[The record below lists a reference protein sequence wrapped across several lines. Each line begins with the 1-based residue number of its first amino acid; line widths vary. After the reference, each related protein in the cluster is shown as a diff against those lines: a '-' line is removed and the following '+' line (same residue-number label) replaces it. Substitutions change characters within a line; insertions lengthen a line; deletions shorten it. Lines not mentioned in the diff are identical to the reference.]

1 MTIMLASW
9 ACLSGRNEAD
19 AMVDDHDAVVRE
31 GRSVSAERGAELPP
45 KRIWTIFS
53 GLMLALLLA
62 ALDQTIVSTAL
73 PTIVRE
79 LGGAAHL
86 SWVVTAYML
95 ASTVTTPMW
104 GKLGDLVGRKTLF
117 LLAIVIFLV
126 GSVLCG
132 TSQNMV
138 ELILYRAIQ
147 GLGGGGLMV
156 LSQAIIGDVV
166 SPRERGKYQ
175 GAFGAVFGVS
185 SVAGPLLGG
194 FFVDNF
200 SWRWVFYVNV
210 PIGIVALIVVA
221 VVLPKTKVAG
231 RPIIDYA
238 GIGLLAGAATCVVLV
253 TSFAGSLWAW
263 DSGQVVAA
271 ILGFIILVV
280 RVIMVEQRVPEPVMP
295 LRLFR
300 NKVFATSSGIG
311 FVVGFAMFGAITF
324 LPLYMQRVQGVSAT
338 ESGLRLIPMMA
349 GLLLTSLASGQIISR
364 TGRYKLFPILG
375 CGCFTVGLFLL
386 SRMNEHTGVIESS
399 LYMFVLGVG
408 LGMVMQVLVLAVQ
421 NAVEYRDLGTA
432 TSAATFF
439 RTIGSCIGVAV
450 FGTVFTTQLTKHL
463 AIGVPPAA
471 TGKCSAAALSSSTGV
486 LAQCPSEVQS
496 WFIGAYATAIHVVFL
511 SAVPVGLLA
520 FGLAFLLPEMRLRT
534 ATRTTDTAEAF
545 GIPTA
550 RTSLQELQ
558 LVLSRELSRENRL
571 RAYERLVRRANV
583 DLEPGEAWMISRVS
597 QEGYRQIDVMA
608 GASKTPHG
616 RVREVA
622 AALEQRR
629 YVTIDGETVYPT
641 ESGLQVAASLLST
654 EEKIL
659 CELLEQWSP
668 HDHPDVEA
676 LVAEIAAKL
685 TNDERVMAGVGHA
698 PSRDKQ

>member
-1 MTIMLASW
+1 
-9 ACLSGRNEAD
+9 
-19 AMVDDHDAVVRE
+19 
-31 GRSVSAERGAELPP
+31 
-45 KRIWTIFS
+45 
-53 GLMLALLLA
+53 
-62 ALDQTIVSTAL
+62 VSTAL

-104 GKLGDLVGRKTLF
+104 GKVGDLVGRKRLF
-117 LLAIVIFLV
+117 LLAIVIFLI

-132 TSQNMV
+132 TSQNML
-138 ELILYRAIQ
+138 ELALYRAIQ

-194 FFVDNF
+194 FFVDNL

-210 PIGIVALIVVA
+210 PIGIVALVVVA
-221 VVLPKTKVAG
+221 IVLPKTKVAA

-238 GIGLLAGAATCVVLV
+238 GIVLLGGAATCVVLV
-253 TSFAGSLWAW
+253 TSFAGSLWPW
-263 DSGQVVAA
+263 DSVEVIAA
-271 ILGFIILVV
+271 TLGFIILVAGF
-280 RVIMVEQRVPEPVMP
+280 ILVERRVPEPVMP

-300 NKVFATSSGIG
+300 NKVFSTSSGIG

-338 ESGLRLIPMMA
+338 GSGLRLIPLMA

-386 SRMNEHTGVIESS
+386 SLMNEHTGVIESS
-399 LYMFVLGVG
+399 LYMFVLGIG

-439 RTIGSCIGVAV
+439 RTIGSCIGVAA
-450 FGTVFTTQLTKHL
+450 FGTVFTTELTKHL
-463 AIGVPPAA
+463 AVGIPPTA
-471 TGKCSAAALSSSTGV
+471 TGKCSAAALSSSSGV
-486 LAQCPSEVQS
+486 LAQCPAEVQS

-511 SAVPVGLLA
+511 SAVPVGLVA
-520 FGLAFLLPEMRLRT
+520 FGLAFLLPEIRLRT
-534 ATRTTDTAEAF
+534 ATRTSDIAEAF

-550 RTSLQELQ
+550 HTSLQELQ
-558 LVLSRELSRENRL
+558 LALSRHLSRENRL
-571 RAYERLVRRANV
+571 RGYERLVRRANV
-583 DLEPGEAWMISRVS
+583 DLGAGAAWMICRLS
-597 QEGYRQIDVMA
+597 QEDSRHIDVMA
-608 GASKTPHG
+608 QASKTPQE
-616 RVREVA
+616 RVRAVA
-622 AALEQRR
+622 AALDQRG

-641 ESGLQVAASLLST
+641 ESGRQVAALLLAT

-659 CELLEQWSP
+659 NELLEQWSP

-676 LVAEIAAKL
+676 LCAEIAARL
-685 TNDERVMAGVGHA
+685 TNDERILADAGRA
-698 PSRDKQ
+698 S

>member
-1 MTIMLASW
+1 VVSERQAVSQ
-9 ACLSGRNEAD
+9 GRD
-19 AMVDDHDAVVRE
+19 
-31 GRSVSAERGAELPP
+31 AELPS
-45 KRIWTIFS
+45 KRIWAIFS
-53 GLMLALLLA
+53 GLMLAMLLA
-62 ALDQTIVSTAL
+62 SLDQTIVSTAL
-73 PTIVRE
+73 PTIVRD

-117 LLAIVIFLV
+117 LLAIIVFLG

-132 TSQNMV
+132 TAQDMIQLV
-138 ELILYRAIQ
+138 LYRAIQ
-147 GLGGGGLMV
+147 GLGGGGLIV

-194 FFVDNF
+194 FFVDKL
-200 SWRWVFYVNV
+200 SWRWVFYVNI

-221 VVLPKTKVAG
+221 IVLPKTMAAA

-238 GIGLLAGAATCVVLV
+238 GIALLAGAATCVVLV
-253 TSFAGSLWAW
+253 TSFAGSVWPW
-263 DSGQVVAA
+263 DSAQVIAGIVAF
-271 ILGFIILVV
+271 LVFVVGFIL
-280 RVIMVEQRVPEPVMP
+280 VEQRVREPVMP

-300 NKVFATSSGIG
+300 NRVFSASSIIG

-324 LPLYMQRVQGVSAT
+324 LPLYIQRVQGVSAT
-338 ESGLRLIPMMA
+338 ESGLRLLPMMG

-386 SRMNEHTGVIESS
+386 SLMDKDTGVAASS

-463 AIGVPPAA
+463 AIGVPPTA
-471 TGKCSAAALSSSTGV
+471 TGKCSPAVLSSSSGV
-486 LAQCPSEVQS
+486 LAQCPAEVQE
-496 WFIGAYATAIHVVFL
+496 WFTGAYATAIHVVFL
-511 SAVPVGLLA
+511 SAVPVGIVA
-520 FGLAFLLPEMRLRT
+520 FGLAFLLPEVRLRT
-534 ATRTTDTAEAF
+534 ATRTSDPGEAF
-545 GIPTA
+545 GIPTS
-550 RTSLQELQ
+550 RTSLEELQ
-558 LVLSRELSRENRL
+558 LALSRHLSRENRL
-571 RAYERLVRRANV
+571 RGYELLTRRANV
-583 DLEPGEAWMISRVS
+583 ELEPGEAWMLSRVS
-597 QEGYRQIDVMA
+597 RESFRQIEDMA
-608 GASKTPHG
+608 RSSKTPMG

-622 AALEQRR
+622 AALAQQG
-629 YVTIDGETVYPT
+629 YVTVDGDTVSVT
-641 ESGLQVAASLLST
+641 ESGRRVAATLVAT
-654 EEKIL
+654 QEEIL
-659 CELLEQWSP
+659 NEFLEQWSP

-676 LVAEIAAKL
+676 LVAEFSARLVSEQWASG
-685 TNDERVMAGVGHA
+685 RA
-698 PSRDKQ
+698 

>member
-1 MTIMLASW
+1 
-9 ACLSGRNEAD
+9 
-19 AMVDDHDAVVRE
+19 MVDDHERVVSE
-31 GRSVSAERGAELPP
+31 GQPSSETPGVELPSN
-45 KRIWTIFS
+45 RVWAIFS
-53 GLMLALLLA
+53 GLMLGMLLA
-62 ALDQTIVSTAL
+62 SLDQTIVSTAL

-104 GKLGDLVGRKTLF
+104 GKIGDLVGRKILF
-117 LLAIVIFLV
+117 LLAILIFLV
-126 GSVLCG
+126 GSALCG
-132 TSQNMV
+132 TAQDMAQLV
-138 ELILYRAIQ
+138 LYRAIQ
-147 GLGGGGLMV
+147 GLGGGGLIV

-194 FFVDNF
+194 FFVDKL
-200 SWRWVFYVNV
+200 SWRWVFYVNI
-210 PIGIVALIVVA
+210 PIGILALIVVA
-221 VVLPKTKVAG
+221 VVLPKTKAVE
-231 RPIIDYA
+231 RPTIDYA
-238 GIGLLAGAATCVVLV
+238 GIALLAGAPTCIVLV
-253 TSFAGSLWAW
+253 TSFAGSVWAW
-263 DSGQVVAA
+263 DSWQVVAA
-271 ILGFIILVV
+271 IVGFVILVIGFIL
-280 RVIMVEQRVPEPVMP
+280 VEQRVREPVMP

-300 NKVFATSSGIG
+300 NRVFATSSIIG

-338 ESGLRLIPMMA
+338 ESGLRLLPMMA

-386 SRMNEHTGVIESS
+386 SRLDEHTGVAASS
-399 LYMFVLGVG
+399 VYMFVLGVG

-450 FGTVFTTQLTKHL
+450 FGTVFTTELSKHL
-463 AIGVPPAA
+463 AIGVPPTA
-471 TGKCSAAALSSSTGV
+471 TGKCSATALSSATGV
-486 LAQCPSEVQS
+486 LAQCPAEVQA

-511 SAVPVGLLA
+511 SAVPVGIVA
-520 FGLAFLLPEMRLRT
+520 FGLAFLLPEVRLRT
-534 ATRTTDTAEAF
+534 ATRTADTGEAF

-550 RTSLQELQ
+550 RTSLEELK
-558 LVLSRELSRENRL
+558 LALSRHLSRQNRL
-571 RAYERLVRRANV
+571 RGFQLLTRRASVN
-583 DLEPGEAWMISRVS
+583 LEPGEAWMLSRVS
-597 QEGYRQIDVMA
+597 RETSRQVAVMA
-608 GASKTPHG
+608 QSSKTPIG

-622 AALEQRR
+622 AALAQRG
-629 YVTIDGETVYPT
+629 YVTLDSDTVAIT
-641 ESGLQVAASLLST
+641 DSGRQVAGSLVT
-654 EEKIL
+654 AREEIL
-659 CELLEQWSP
+659 NEFLEGWSP
-668 HDHPDVEA
+668 HEHPDVEA
-676 LVAEIAAKL
+676 LVAEFSARLASEEWGL
-685 TNDERVMAGVGHA
+685 ANR
-698 PSRDKQ
+698 

>member
-1 MTIMLASW
+1 
-9 ACLSGRNEAD
+9 
-19 AMVDDHDAVVRE
+19 MVDDHDAVARE
-31 GRSVSAERGAELPP
+31 SRSVSAERRTELPA

-53 GLMLALLLA
+53 GLMLGMLLA

-86 SWVVTAYML
+86 SWVVTAYLL

-104 GKLGDLVGRKTLF
+104 GKVGDLVGRKRLF
-117 LLAIVIFLV
+117 LLAIVIFLI

-132 TSQNMV
+132 TSQNML
-138 ELILYRAIQ
+138 ELVLYRAIQ

-185 SVAGPLLGG
+185 SVAGPLIGG
-194 FFVDNF
+194 FFVDNL

-210 PIGIVALIVVA
+210 PIGIVALVVVA
-221 VVLPKTKVAG
+221 IVLPKTKVAA

-238 GIGLLAGAATCVVLV
+238 GIVLLGGAATCVVLV
-253 TSFAGSLWAW
+253 TSFAGSLWPW
-263 DSGQVVAA
+263 DSVEVIAA
-271 ILGFIILVV
+271 TLGFIILVAGF
-280 RVIMVEQRVPEPVMP
+280 ILVERRVPEPVMP

-300 NKVFATSSGIG
+300 NKVFSTSSGIG

-338 ESGLRLIPMMA
+338 ESGLRLIPLMA

-386 SRMNEHTGVIESS
+386 SLMNEHTGVIESS
-399 LYMFVLGVG
+399 LYMFVLGIG

-439 RTIGSCIGVAV
+439 RTIGSCIGVAA
-450 FGTVFTTQLTKHL
+450 FGTVFTTELTKHL
-463 AIGVPPAA
+463 AVGIPPTA
-471 TGKCSAAALSSSTGV
+471 TGKCSAAALSSSSGV
-486 LAQCPSEVQS
+486 LAQCPAEVQS

-511 SAVPVGLLA
+511 SAVPVGLVA
-520 FGLAFLLPEMRLRT
+520 FGLAFLLPEIRLLT
-534 ATRTTDTAEAF
+534 ATRTSDTAEAF

-550 RTSLQELQ
+550 HTSLQELQ
-558 LVLSRELSRENRL
+558 LALSRHLSRENRL
-571 RAYERLVRRANV
+571 RGYERLVRRANV
-583 DLEPGEAWMISRVS
+583 DLGPGEAWMICRLS
-597 QEGYRQIDVMA
+597 QEDSRHIDVMA
-608 GASKTPHG
+608 QASKTPQE
-616 RVREVA
+616 RVRAVA
-622 AALEQRR
+622 AALDQRG

-641 ESGLQVAASLLST
+641 ESGRQVAALLLAT

-659 CELLEQWSP
+659 NELLEQWSP

-676 LVAEIAAKL
+676 LCAEIAARL
-685 TNDERVMAGVGHA
+685 TNDERILADAGRA
-698 PSRDKQ
+698 S

>member
-1 MTIMLASW
+1 
-9 ACLSGRNEAD
+9 
-19 AMVDDHDAVVRE
+19 MVDDHDAVVRE
-31 GRSVSAERGAELPP
+31 SRSVSAERRTELPA

-53 GLMLALLLA
+53 GLMLGMLLA

-86 SWVVTAYML
+86 SWVVTAYLL

-104 GKLGDLVGRKTLF
+104 GKVGDLVGRKRLF
-117 LLAIVIFLV
+117 LLAIVIFLI

-132 TSQNMV
+132 TSQNML
-138 ELILYRAIQ
+138 ELALYRAIQ

-194 FFVDNF
+194 FFVDNL

-210 PIGIVALIVVA
+210 PIGIVALVVVA
-221 VVLPKTKVAG
+221 IVLPKTKVAA

-238 GIGLLAGAATCVVLV
+238 GIVLLGGAATCVVLV
-253 TSFAGSLWAW
+253 TSFAGSLWPW
-263 DSGQVVAA
+263 DSVEVIAA
-271 ILGFIILVV
+271 TLGFIILVAGF
-280 RVIMVEQRVPEPVMP
+280 ILVERRVPEPVMP

-300 NKVFATSSGIG
+300 NKVFSTSSGIG

-338 ESGLRLIPMMA
+338 GSGLRLIPLMA

-386 SRMNEHTGVIESS
+386 SLMNEHTGVIESS
-399 LYMFVLGVG
+399 LYMFVLGIG

-439 RTIGSCIGVAV
+439 RTIGSCIGVAA
-450 FGTVFTTQLTKHL
+450 FGTVFTTELTKHL
-463 AIGVPPAA
+463 AV
-471 TGKCSAAALSSSTGV
+471 
-486 LAQCPSEVQS
+486 
-496 WFIGAYATAIHVVFL
+496 
-511 SAVPVGLLA
+511 
-520 FGLAFLLPEMRLRT
+520 
-534 ATRTTDTAEAF
+534 
-545 GIPTA
+545 GIP
-550 RTSLQELQ
+550 RPPQE
-558 LVLSRELSRENRL
+558 S
-571 RAYERLVRRANV
+571 VRR
-583 DLEPGEAWMISRVS
+583 
-597 QEGYRQIDVMA
+597 
-608 GASKTPHG
+608 
-616 RVREVA
+616 
-622 AALEQRR
+622 RR
-629 YVTIDGETVYPT
+629 
-641 ESGLQVAASLLST
+641 
-654 EEKIL
+654 
-659 CELLEQWSP
+659 
-668 HDHPDVEA
+668 
-676 LVAEIAAKL
+676 
-685 TNDERVMAGVGHA
+685 
-698 PSRDKQ
+698 

>member
-1 MTIMLASW
+1 MS
-9 ACLSGRNEAD
+9 SGPD
-19 AMVDDHDAVVRE
+19 
-31 GRSVSAERGAELPP
+31 AELPA
-45 KRIWTIFS
+45 KRIWAIFS
-53 GLMLALLLA
+53 GLMLAMLLA
-62 ALDQTIVSTAL
+62 SLDQTIVSTAL
-73 PTIVRE
+73 PTIVRD

-104 GKLGDLVGRKTLF
+104 GKLGDLVGRKILF

-132 TSQNMV
+132 TAQDMV
-138 ELILYRAIQ
+138 QLIVYRAIQ
-147 GLGGGGLMV
+147 GVGGGALMV

-175 GAFGAVFGVS
+175 GAFGAVFGIS

-194 FFVDNF
+194 FFVDTL
-200 SWRWVFYVNV
+200 SWRWVFYVNI

-221 VVLPKTKVAG
+221 AVLPRTRAKG
-231 RPIIDYA
+231 RPTIDYA
-238 GIGLLAGAATCVVLV
+238 GIALLAGAATCVVLV
-253 TSFAGSLWAW
+253 SSFAGSVWAW
-263 DSGQVVAA
+263 GSAQIVAS
-271 ILGFIILVV
+271 ILGFVIFVVGFIL
-280 RVIMVEQRVPEPVMP
+280 VEQRVSEPVMP

-300 NKVFATSSGIG
+300 NRVFSTASVIG

-338 ESGLRLIPMMA
+338 ESGLRLLPVMI

-386 SRMNEHTGVIESS
+386 SLMDETTGAFESS
-399 LYMFVLGVG
+399 VYMFVLGVG

-439 RTIGSCIGVAV
+439 RTIGSSIGVAV
-450 FGTVFTTQLTKHL
+450 FGAVFTAQLTKHL
-463 AIGVPPAA
+463 VLGVPPTA
-471 TGKCSAAALSSSTGV
+471 TGKCSPGALSGPAGV
-486 LAQCPSEVQS
+486 LAQCPAEVQA

-511 SAVPVGLLA
+511 SAVPIGVVA
-520 FGLAFLLPEMRLRT
+520 FVLAFLLPEVRLRT
-534 ATRTTDTAEAF
+534 ATSTADTGEAF
-545 GIPTA
+545 GMPSE

-558 LVLSRELSRENRL
+558 VALSRQLSRENRL
-571 RAYERLVRRANV
+571 RAYERLARRAGV
-583 DLEPGEAWMISRVS
+583 DLEPGETWMITRVS
-597 QEGYRQIDVMA
+597 HEGSRPMA
-608 GASKTPHG
+608 AMAEASKTPVE

-622 AALEQRR
+622 AGLAQRGYVRIEQ
-629 YVTIDGETVYPT
+629 ETVFAT
-641 ESGLQVAASLLST
+641 QSGHQVAASLKAAQEAALN
-654 EEKIL
+654 
-659 CELLEQWSP
+659 ELLEGWSP
-668 HDHPDVEA
+668 HDYPDVEA
-676 LVAEIAAKL
+676 LVAEISQRL
-685 TNDERVMAGVGHA
+685 TNEEHGLVGARHA
-698 PSRDKQ
+698 ATVQRNKTG

>member
-1 MTIMLASW
+1 M
-9 ACLSGRNEAD
+9 AD
-19 AMVDDHDAVVRE
+19 DLHPVTSQ
-31 GRSVSAERGAELPP
+31 GPSPSAPDTELPTR
-45 KRIWTIFS
+45 RIWAIFS
-53 GLMLALLLA
+53 GLMLAMLLA
-62 ALDQTIVSTAL
+62 SLDQTIVSTAL
-73 PTIVRE
+73 PTIVRD

-104 GKLGDLVGRKTLF
+104 GKLGDLVGRKILF
-117 LLAIVIFLV
+117 LLAIVIFLI

-132 TSQNMV
+132 TAQDMV
-138 ELILYRAIQ
+138 QLIIYRAIQ
-147 GLGGGGLMV
+147 GVGGGALMV

-175 GAFGAVFGVS
+175 GVFGAVFGIS

-194 FFVDNF
+194 FFVDTL

-221 VVLPKTKVAG
+221 AVLPRTSVAT

-238 GIGLLAGAATCVVLV
+238 GIALLAGAATCVVLIS
-253 TSFAGSLWAW
+253 SFAGSVWAW
-263 DSGQVVAA
+263 DSVEIIASIVGFVIFV
-271 ILGFIILVV
+271 IGFIL
-280 RVIMVEQRVPEPVMP
+280 VEQRVSEPVMP

-300 NKVFATSSGIG
+300 NRVFSTASVIG

-338 ESGLRLIPMMA
+338 ESGLRLLPVMV

-386 SRMNEHTGVIESS
+386 SRMDEHTGVVASS
-399 LYMFVLGVG
+399 GYMFVLGIG

-439 RTIGSCIGVAV
+439 RTIGSSIGVAV
-450 FGTVFTTQLTKHL
+450 FGAVFTAQLTKHL
-463 AIGVPPAA
+463 ATAVPPTAI
-471 TGKCSAAALSSSTGV
+471 GKCSAAVLSSSAGV
-486 LAQCPSEVQS
+486 LAQCPAEVQA
-496 WFIGAYATAIHVVFL
+496 WFIGAYAAAIHVVFL
-511 SAVPVGLLA
+511 SAVPVGVVAFALA
-520 FGLAFLLPEMRLRT
+520 FSLPEVRLRT
-534 ATRTTDTAEAF
+534 ATRTADTGEAF
-545 GIPTA
+545 GMPSG

-558 LVLSRELSRENRL
+558 VALSRQLSRENRL
-571 RAYERLVRRANV
+571 RAYERLARRADV
-583 DLEPGEAWMISRVS
+583 DLEPGETWMLSRVS
-597 QEGYRQIDVMA
+597 QETSRPIAAMA
-608 GASKTPHG
+608 EASKTPVE

-622 AALEQRR
+622 AVLAKRG
-629 YVTIDGETVYPT
+629 YVVIEGQTVLIT
-641 ESGLQVAASLLST
+641 ESGRGVAASLEIAQQEGLN
-654 EEKIL
+654 
-659 CELLEQWSP
+659 ELLEGWAP

-676 LVAEIAAKL
+676 LVAEISKRLSSEDWPMVGAS
-685 TNDERVMAGVGHA
+685 RAGA
-698 PSRDKQ
+698 PQQQQ

>member
-1 MTIMLASW
+1 
-9 ACLSGRNEAD
+9 
-19 AMVDDHDAVVRE
+19 MVDDHERVVSE
-31 GRSVSAERGAELPP
+31 GQPASETPGAELPSN
-45 KRIWTIFS
+45 RVWAIFS
-53 GLMLALLLA
+53 GLMLGMLLA
-62 ALDQTIVSTAL
+62 SLDQTIVSTAL

-104 GKLGDLVGRKTLF
+104 GKIGDLVGRKILF
-117 LLAIVIFLV
+117 LLAIIIFLV
-126 GSVLCG
+126 GSALCG
-132 TSQNMV
+132 TAQDMV
-138 ELILYRAIQ
+138 QLVLYRAIQ
-147 GLGGGGLMV
+147 GLGGGGLIV

-194 FFVDNF
+194 FFVDKL
-200 SWRWVFYVNV
+200 SWRWVFYVNI
-210 PIGIVALIVVA
+210 PIGIFALIVVA
-221 VVLPKTKVAG
+221 VVLPKTKAVE
-231 RPIIDYA
+231 RPTIDYA
-238 GIGLLAGAATCVVLV
+238 GIALLAGAATCIVLV
-253 TSFAGSLWAW
+253 TSFAGSVWAW
-263 DSGQVVAA
+263 DSWQVVAA
-271 ILGFIILVV
+271 IVGFVILVIGFIL
-280 RVIMVEQRVPEPVMP
+280 VEQRVREPVMP

-300 NKVFATSSGIG
+300 NRVFATSSIIG

-338 ESGLRLIPMMA
+338 ESGLRLLPMMA

-386 SRMNEHTGVIESS
+386 SRMDEHTGVAASS
-399 LYMFVLGVG
+399 VYMFVLGVG

-450 FGTVFTTQLTKHL
+450 FGTVFTTELSKHL
-463 AIGVPPAA
+463 AVGVPPTA
-471 TGKCSAAALSSSTGV
+471 TGKCSAAALSSATGV
-486 LAQCPSEVQS
+486 LAQCPAEVQA

-511 SAVPVGLLA
+511 SAVPVGIVA
-520 FGLAFLLPEMRLRT
+520 FGLAFLLPEVRLRT
-534 ATRTTDTAEAF
+534 ATRTADTGEAF

-550 RTSLQELQ
+550 RTSLEELQ
-558 LVLSRELSRENRL
+558 LALSRHLSRENRL
-571 RAYERLVRRANV
+571 RGYQLLTQRASVN
-583 DLEPGEAWMISRVS
+583 LEPGEAWMLNRVS
-597 QEGYRQIDVMA
+597 RETSRQVAVMA
-608 GASKTPHG
+608 QSSKTPIG

-622 AALEQRR
+622 AALAQRG
-629 YVTIDGETVYPT
+629 YVTLDSDTVAVT
-641 ESGLQVAASLLST
+641 DSGRQVAGSLVT
-654 EEKIL
+654 AQEEIL
-659 CELLEQWSP
+659 NEFLEGWSP
-668 HDHPDVEA
+668 HEHPDVEA
-676 LVAEIAAKL
+676 LVAEFSARLASEEWGL
-685 TNDERVMAGVGHA
+685 ANR
-698 PSRDKQ
+698 